1 MGLEDAIRAGAGA
14 PGDQGGDENR
24 RTVCYHSWDK
34 MKLYPIPKWA
44 IEMVE
49 GSERVMMIFL
59 SVIAILVILILLF
72 L

>member
-1 MGLEDAIRAGAGA
+1 MGLNDVEGACVGS
-14 PGDQGGDENR
+14 PGNQGGDENR
-24 RTVCYHSWDK
+24 RTVCYHSGDK
-34 MKLYPIPKWA
+34 IKLYPIPKWA

-49 GSERVMMIFL
+49 GSERVMIFL

>member
-1 MGLEDAIRAGAGA
+1 
-14 PGDQGGDENR
+14 
-24 RTVCYHSWDK
+24 

-49 GSERVMMIFL
+49 GSERVMIFL

>member
-1 MGLEDAIRAGAGA
+1 
-14 PGDQGGDENR
+14 
-24 RTVCYHSWDK
+24 

-59 SVIAILVILILLF
+59 SVIAILVILMLVLWR
-72 L
+72 

>member
-1 MGLEDAIRAGAGA
+1 
-14 PGDQGGDENR
+14 
-24 RTVCYHSWDK
+24 

-59 SVIAILVILILLF
+59 SIVAVFVILILF
-72 L
+72 LWR